1 MNKIDKTICFFW
13 VGDKIEIPQSLVQS
27 IRLTMGDK
35 VNVVQLTNY
44 ETKEIKGVNSV
55 KRFDLS
61 SKIMI
66 ARLQSYN
73 LYENETN
80 YTFFCD
86 ADCVFI
92 NKLSL
97 PNIEDINIFLS
108 PRLKDFKINYNY
120 PEYYEEFVDKTANE
134 VMPFLFCAIATKGN
148 QQKFFK
154 NLLNICLKLPNRF
167 HNWYGDQY
175 SLFLETKTKLKEFG
189 LLDPNIY
196 QYEIKEVLMP
206 KKLEQIIEIGCQILH
221 FKGSQSK
228 IHIEQ
233 TMVLLNYL
241 VNKRNT

>member
-27 IRLTMGDK
+27 IRLTMGDN

-66 ARLQSYN
+66 ARLQSYT

-97 PNIEDINIFLS
+97 PNIKDINVFLS
-108 PRLKDFKINYNY
+108 PRTKDFKINCNY
-120 PEYYEEFVDKTANE
+120 PEHYEEFVNKTANE
-134 VMPFLFCAIATKGN
+134 VMPFLFCAIATVGN

-154 NLLNICLKLPNRF
+154 SLLNICLKLPDRF
-167 HNWYGDQY
+167 HRWYGDQY
-175 SLFLETKTKLKEFG
+175 SLFLETKNNLKEFG